1 MIALYTGDRTNDYN
15 NGVLFFEN
23 DRQTVALIVMFIKM
37 TNLLLEFG
45 LLCMGSDAGLNLNG
59 TIFICH
65 GALYD
70 ASGALF
76 LWGNALLVVKA

>member
-1 MIALYTGDRTNDYN
+1 MIALYTGDRKNDYN

-45 LLCMGSDAGLNLNG
+45 
-59 TIFICH
+59 
-65 GALYD
+65 
-70 ASGALF
+70 
-76 LWGNALLVVKA
+76 